1 MKEKSLFQKEKSGF
15 VKLKEVSKE
24 KSDFRKKKSGIYK
37 KIVLLKL
44 KAVFS
49 KKKWLK
55 KEKLDIQK

>member
-24 KSDFRKKKSGIYK
+24 KSDFRKKKVRHIQKNSTF
-37 KIVLLKL
+37 KIKSC
-44 KAVFS
+44 FF